1 MSLYSLPSMTFN
13 REVLYPSINN
23 EQYIINKALRHYLK
37 VVKENISKRQTE
49 WNRYKKYTNPY
60 EFIHTP
66 IPNLKRSIS
75 KLCPLSRSYYKMIE
89 ICYRLDIID
98 DLPNIC
104 KTFHMA
110 EGPGGFIEALSHQRK
125 NKKDQYFGMTLMDDN
140 ENIPSWKKSRQ
151 FLKENKNVYIER
163 GKDNTGDLI
172 NSNNLEYCFN
182 RYKSS
187 MHLITGDG
195 GFDFSINFSEQE
207 KISGKLL
214 LSQVAYAI
222 AMQKQHGS
230 LILKFFDMFTSLSI
244 DLLYLLSC
252 IYENVYIIKPNTSR
266 YANSEKYVV
275 CKGFLL
281 CNKENIQTITK
292 HFQNVLSS
300 KTNYINRIYNFDIP
314 YYFIVKL
321 EEINAILGQQ
331 QIENINNTFNI
342 INSSSRSLYRMDN
355 YRKNN
360 ISRCIHWCKK
370 HGVPYNNI
378 EPNSNMFVDNSNK
391 T

>member
-1 MSLYSLPSMTFN
+1 
-13 REVLYPSINN
+13 
-23 EQYIINKALRHYLK
+23 
-37 VVKENISKRQTE
+37 
-49 WNRYKKYTNPY
+49 
-60 EFIHTP
+60 
-66 IPNLKRSIS
+66 
-75 KLCPLSRSYYKMIE
+75 
-89 ICYRLDIID
+89 
-98 DLPNIC
+98 
-104 KTFHMA
+104 
-110 EGPGGFIEALSHQRK
+110 
-125 NKKDQYFGMTLMDDN
+125 
-140 ENIPSWKKSRQ
+140 
-151 FLKENKNVYIER
+151 
-163 GKDNTGDLI
+163 
-172 NSNNLEYCFN
+172 
-182 RYKSS
+182 